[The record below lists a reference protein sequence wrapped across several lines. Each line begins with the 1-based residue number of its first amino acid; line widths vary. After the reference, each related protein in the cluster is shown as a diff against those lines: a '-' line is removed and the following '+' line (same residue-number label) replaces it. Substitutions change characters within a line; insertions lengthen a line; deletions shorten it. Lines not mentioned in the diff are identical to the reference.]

1 MPKSKT
7 TTRTTKKTT
16 KPKSARKTTSAAV
29 KKSAVSSTR
38 ERGAKPTISKE
49 NYTDEY
55 REYLERHEMSGE
67 GRPKLGPAEF
77 DRMDE
82 EMWDLIDI
90 ETAQGNLNDE
100 QTVRYR
106 ELEFMLLLD
115 NEA

>member
-7 TTRTTKKTT
+7 TTRTGKKTV
-16 KPKSARKTTSAAV
+16 KSKSATRKTSSTGM
-29 KKSAVSSTR
+29 KKSEAPKRAPV
-38 ERGAKPTISKE
+38 SKE

-55 REYLERHEMSGE
+55 VEYLERYEMSGE

-77 DRMDE
+77 DRMDD